1 MYITHTMLTTA
12 SPERIWK
19 IWTDVTNW
27 KQWDVML
34 RGALLKGSFQKNV
47 HGVLIPEKGPK
58 AGFTVTSCDPN
69 FSYTVTTRLPLAKI
83 HIHRFLGYHNMKT
96 TFTHEIWVEGPLSWM
111 WWKLIGNNAASR
123 LSQAMKNVKQIA
135 EAEVHATHNNDHS
148 ATIHNSLLT
157 IHH

>member
-19 IWTDVTNW
+19 IWTDVKNW

-34 RGALLKGSFQKNV
+34 REALLKGSFQKNV
-47 HGVLIPEKGPK
+47 QGVLIPEKGPR

-69 FSYTVTTRLPLAKI
+69 FSYTVTTRLPLTQI

-111 WWKLIGNNAASR
+111 WWRLIGHNAASR
-123 LSQAMKNVKQIA
+123 LSQTMKNVKQLA
-135 EAEVHATHNNDHS
+135 EAESHATCATDHLL
-148 ATIHNSLLT
+148 TIDHSLLT
-157 IHH
+157 SRH

>member
-19 IWTDVTNW
+19 IWTDVKNW

-47 HGVLIPEKGPK
+47 QGVLIPEKGPK

-111 WWKLIGNNAASR
+111 WWKLIGNNAAGR
-123 LSQAMKNVKQIA
+123 LSQAMKNVKQLA
-135 EAEVHATHNNDHS
+135 ETEVCATRAADH
-148 ATIHNSLLT
+148 LLT
-157 IHH
+157 IDHSPLALHH